1 MLHRARTV
9 QAAALIAASTLTLT
23 ACVGGGGGGGASAGG
38 DSDDT
43 TLTIWHY
50 ESEDS
55 AMGQAWAKAI
65 EIFEDEH
72 PDVTVDVEKQ
82 TFEQIQKNAKIVLT
96 GDDVPDVMEYN
107 KGNATAG
114 QLAAQGL
121 IAPLT
126 DAAEEHGWADKLSGS
141 LQTTAR
147 YDDKGLMGSG
157 DWYGV
162 PNYGEFVGVYYNK
175 DMFAKA
181 GVPEPKAGWTTDDFL
196 AAAKKLTT
204 GGKYGF
210 AAFPVI
216 DWTLPFATSI
226 FGVNP
231 VTPDGKLDL
240 TNAKFVEAM
249 QWYAD
254 LVQKQKVAPSIP
266 ASNDAT
272 WPVNQFLSGNTAMAV
287 DGPWDLINA
296 KAQAKFDLGIAPVPA
311 GPNGSR
317 TVTAGSGFGIS
328 RNCKFP
334 DQTMK
339 AISVITG
346 PEAQQYLGEQGRAF
360 PARTAQQQ
368 FWYKNA
374 VPGAQEAL
382 EKASEGSEPYRTTTK
397 WNQVSQLFMQ
407 YGIEAINGQQPV
419 QTWLQNVQQ
428 QAG

>member
-1 MLHRARTV
+1 VAFRSSALLRSLVAATV
-9 QAAALIAASTLTLT
+9 AAAALTG
-23 ACVGGGGGGGASAGG
+23 CG
-38 DSDDT
+38 DSGGSSNEGSSGGKT
-43 TLTIWHY
+43 QLTWFMWTG
-50 ESEDS
+50 SEAEVQSWKHLAD
-55 AMGQAWAKAI
+55 MVTQK
-65 EIFEDEH
+65 H
-72 PDVTVDVEKQ
+72 PNITITFQ
-82 TFEQIQKNAKIVLT
+82 TASFNDYFTK
-96 GDDVPDVMEYN
+96 
-107 KGNATAG
+107 
-114 QLAAQGL
+114 LAAQASGGDAPCLLGMQSLRAPGL
-121 IAPLT
+121 GQLLRPL
-126 DAAEEHGWADKLSGS
+126 DDLMKAGGVDLSQFDQSIVQG
-141 LQTTAR
+141 LQAGGKQVAVP
-147 YDDKGLMGSG
+147 YDLGPLMI
-157 DWYGV
+157 Y
-162 PNYGEFVGVYYNK
+162 FNK
-175 DMFAKA
+175 DMFTQA
-181 GVPEPKAGWTTDDFL
+181 GVPVPEPGWTTDDFL
-196 AAAKKLTT
+196 AAAQKLTT

-231 VTPDGKLDL
+231 VTQDGKLDL
-240 TNAKFVEAM
+240 TNPRFVEAM

-254 LVQKQKVAPSIP
+254 LVQKHKVAPSIP
-266 ASNDAT
+266 ASNDGT
-272 WPVNQFLSGNTAMAV
+272 WPINQFLSGNTAMAV

-296 KAQAKFDLGIAPVPA
+296 KAQAKFELGIVPIPA

-328 RNCKFP
+328 RNCEFP
-334 DQTMK
+334 EETMQ

-368 FWYKNA
+368 SWYKNA

-382 EKASEGSEPYRTTTK
+382 EKANEGSEPYRTTAK
-397 WNQVSQLFMQ
+397 WNQVSQLFTQ